1 MSGKLIVF
9 EGTDGSGKA
18 TQTRLLCQALERQ
31 GITYQ
36 EIDFPRYGKP
46 SAAMVQ
52 EYLDGNLGR
61 KPGDVNAYAASMF
74 YAMDRFASYKQDWGE
89 HYDAGGLVIA
99 DRYTT
104 SNAVHQASKLEGEA
118 RDTYL
123 AWLYHT
129 EYELFGLPKPDLVIY
144 LDMPTEITERM
155 MRAREQST
163 NTKADIHEQDEAYLK
178 RCRANAK
185 EIVGDS
191 GWVVVDC
198 AAGDAPRSIEDIHEE
213 VWRIASS
220 IL

>member
-1 MSGKLIVF
+1 MPEAEELSARLDNYRYELEDIGEQARML
-9 EGTDGSGKA
+9 TDGSDMENPEKQLNA
-18 TQTRLLCQALERQ
+18 IEARLSLIERLRRKY
-31 GITYQ
+31 GNTIA
-36 EIDFPRYGKP
+36 EIRQFRAE
-46 SAAMVQ
+46 SAARLADLESGDEKLSEIESEIRKLRAQLSEKAAVISARRR
-52 EYLDGNLGR
+52 EAGERLGR
-61 KPGDVNAYAASMF
+61 
-74 YAMDRFASYKQDWGE
+74 
-89 HYDAGGLVIA
+89 
-99 DRYTT
+99 
-104 SNAVHQASKLEGEA
+104 AV
-118 RDTYL
+118 
-123 AWLYHT
+123 T
-129 EYELFGLPKPDLVIY
+129 ETLIY

-191 GWVVVDC
+191 GWIVVDC

>member
-18 TQTRLLCQALERQ
+18 TQTRLLCQYLDKI
-31 GITYQ
+31 GIPYK

-52 EYLDGNLGR
+52 EYLDGNLGK

-74 YAMDRFASYKQDWGE
+74 YAMDRYASYKQDWGKFYE
-89 HYDAGGLVIA
+89 EGGLIIA

-104 SNAVHQASKLEGEA
+104 SNAVHQASKLSDEE
-118 RDTYL
+118 RKSYL
-123 AWLYHT
+123 DWLFDL
-129 EYELFGLPKPDLVIY
+129 EYRLLGLPSPDLVVY

-155 MRAREQST
+155 MRQREQST
-163 NTKADIHEQDEAYLK
+163 GTHADIHEQDEAYLK

-185 EIVGDS
+185 AVVRECGWSVVHCENGDEPRTPEDIHRQVLEIVG
-191 GWVVVDC
+191 
-198 AAGDAPRSIEDIHEE
+198 R
-213 VWRIASS
+213 
-220 IL
+220 LL